1 MLSVEICRIDVLHMT
16 VMNEAS
22 RVKIEIRMSNE
33 QIAGEDNDV
42 IQSDVDLYM
51 TCMSD
56 DSMRREENIFCCF

>member
-1 MLSVEICRIDVLHMT
+1 MT

-22 RVKIEIRMSNE
+22 HVKIEISMSDE

-56 DSMRREENIFCCF
+56 DSMRRRV